1 MGLKSSGTPQRC
13 TVSLLF
19 TEKLC
24 APNLDMVLVMALLMA
39 SIEVKMPTKA
49 EIPIAIMEAVMIAR
63 VLCDLRDENP

>member
-1 MGLKSSGTPQRC
+1 MKAYAIARGEYSDYGITTICSTREIA
-13 TVSLLF
+13 
-19 TEKLC
+19 EKT
-24 APNLDMVLVMALLMA
+24 MALLMA

>member
-1 MGLKSSGTPQRC
+1 
-13 TVSLLF
+13 
-19 TEKLC
+19 
-24 APNLDMVLVMALLMA
+24 MVFVMALLMA